1 MSYYKT
7 IDGVNYDKDLLEL
20 AEALIEGKGDGRL
33 SEDDMKQLIGKIIDK
48 KKITKTEYLTM
59 FYIIK
64 KYNITQ
70 KGLESFAEGCA
81 SMLNLNS

>member
-7 IDGVNYDKDLLEL
+7 IDGVDYDKELLEL

-48 KKITKTEYLTM
+48 KTITKTEYLTM

-64 KYNITQ
+64 NCNITQ

-81 SMLNLNS
+81 SMLKLV

>member
-1 MSYYKT
+1 
-7 IDGVNYDKDLLEL
+7 
-20 AEALIEGKGDGRL
+20 
-33 SEDDMKQLIGKIIDK
+33 MKQLIGKIIDK

-64 KYNITQ
+64 NYNITQ